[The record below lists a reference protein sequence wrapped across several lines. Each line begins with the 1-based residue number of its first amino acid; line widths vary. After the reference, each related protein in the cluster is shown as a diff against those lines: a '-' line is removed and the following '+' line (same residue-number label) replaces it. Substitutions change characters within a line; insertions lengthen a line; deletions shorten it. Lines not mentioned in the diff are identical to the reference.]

1 VTVAAVE
8 AAVAVKQQQKDKKEQ
23 KQAQKQ
29 EQGQDGGTK
38 PPAQGGNPDPSGYG
52 AGPAPK
58 KKTDSKG
65 NAVFKG
71 GKKSGGGGGKR
82 RAVAWAW
89 SGSRKVLTAQFVL
102 CAVILV
108 LGTLTSKD
116 EVKSTAARSMVK
128 GSALALL
135 FFLLALLSSAGGSS
149 ARAAT
154 AMGTL
159 VTAAYALTSS
169 DVHALVKWL
178 GDYFGKKA
186 PKVGASAKDESNDFA
201 SRWWN
206 SLNDQ
211 VGEAEQQAQG
221 RESLTDTGE
230 Q

>member
-1 VTVAAVE
+1 MTVAAVE

-23 KQAQKQ
+23 KQG
-29 EQGQDGGTK
+29 QGQDGGTK

-71 GKKSGGGGGKR
+71 GKKSGGGGGGKR

>member
-1 VTVAAVE
+1 VTVPVQAAE
-8 AAVAVKQQQKDKKEQ
+8 TAAAVKQQHDAKKAAKKERVQ
-23 KQAQKQ
+23 Q
-29 EQGQDGGTK
+29 EQR
-38 PPAQGGNPDPSGYG
+38 ARERG
-52 AGPAPK
+52 AGPAPAR
-58 KKTDSKG
+58 KTDPNG
-65 NAVFKG
+65 NARFRG
-71 GKKSGGGGGKR
+71 EPGSSGGGRGGGRSTSKRR
-82 RAVAWAW
+82 RAVGWAW

-102 CAVILV
+102 CVVILV

-135 FFLLALLSSAGGSS
+135 FFLMALLSSAGGSS

-186 PKVGASAKDESNDFA
+186 PKVGASSGSGDDFTT
-201 SRWWN
+201 RWWN
-206 SLNDQ
+206 SLGDQ
-211 VGEAEQQAQG
+211 VAEAEQEAQG